1 MNQMYV
7 NIAFGFI
14 LSNLIILYTRSKDSR
29 RTPYHLSI
37 LFFFKDNW
45 ARWIVSL
52 LISYTV
58 AAIVDFNDFTMIPR
72 EGMQGFLVWFSVG
85 GSTDTAIHLLNKY
98 TGILTPKSINFK
110 GEKYLRK

>member
-37 LFFFKDNW
+37 VFWFKDNW
-45 ARWIVSL
+45 ARLIISL

-58 AAIVDFNDFTMIPR
+58 AAIVDFNDLTFIPT
-72 EGMQGFLVWFSVG
+72 EGLQGFFAWFTIG
-85 GSTDTAIHLLNKY
+85 GSADTAIHLLNKY